1 MNDQT
6 DSRKYLHSQFLPIA
20 SLKHMRIQQNEKKKI
35 NYRNWHKHIIGA
47 MMVMPSELPR
57 LNVARA

>member
-35 NYRNWHKHIIGA
+35 NYRN
-47 MMVMPSELPR
+47 
-57 LNVARA
+57 